1 MKRER
6 MQQIAWNV
14 RRMIMILVILVICG
28 VTVGNPSSGGVQ
40 ARPLASSGP
49 DRHAIITIDYTI
61 YEWWL
66 LSWQN
71 SQVICQIYVEHE
83 GWPDSSEVQYYC
95 GISVV
100 NQWLKTQPCVFDQTV
115 TSATQCAGLYLHLVS
130 VTPASR
136 DLEVT
141 LDPPDVQL
149 SISECNPISPENRCS
164 TLPRLHLEGF
174 EPLPNEI
181 IISIQGFLDDVPFNC
196 PGSSCD
202 LPLPPT
208 GPAGIP
214 VQFWATSSYGDSSEI
229 FTAQVRVISWG
240 DFTSPE
246 EISSDETLYYVD
258 VLSSKLEGNLTSTC
272 SQIWES
278 FTPVGGAPKWLAT
291 PLYTQDLVSTKQYY
305 YLAGALI
312 RNNLVDASVC
322 ENGGLETAEV
332 ANQCGLEI
340 AEPMVNDWQNQF
352 NGEILR
358 IANETG
364 VPAQLM
370 KNVFSQES
378 QFWPG
383 IYDKVGEAGLG
394 HLSELG
400 ADAVLLWN
408 PSFFTQFCPLILSTS
423 TCQRGFGN
431 LDLSQQEMLRG
442 ALVQKVNAACPDCPM
457 GIDLEQA
464 NYSISIFARSLLA
477 NCEQVGQIV
486 QNATQIKAGNVA
498 SYEDLW
504 KFTLTNYNAGSGCL
518 INAIQRTVAMKQE
531 INWLNVSS
539 HLEPACQGAITYVE
553 AVSVMPEVMI
563 NTLIEVPGDIYTS
576 AQTLTETVTETLP

>member
-1 MKRER
+1 M
-6 MQQIAWNV
+6 
-14 RRMIMILVILVICG
+14 
-28 VTVGNPSSGGVQ
+28 
-40 ARPLASSGP
+40 
-49 DRHAIITIDYTI
+49 
-61 YEWWL
+61 
-66 LSWQN
+66 
-71 SQVICQIYVEHE
+71 
-83 GWPDSSEVQYYC
+83 
-95 GISVV
+95 
-100 NQWLKTQPCVFDQTV
+100 
-115 TSATQCAGLYLHLVS
+115 HLVS
-130 VTPASR
+130 VTPSSR

-149 SISECNPISPENRCS
+149 SISECNPMPPENRCS
-164 TLPRLHLEGF
+164 TLPRLHLEGI
-174 EPLPNEI
+174 EPLPNEV
-181 IISIQGFLDDVPFNC
+181 IISIQGFLDGVPFNC
-196 PGSSCD
+196 PGSACD

-208 GPAGIP
+208 GSTGIP

-246 EISSDETLYYVD
+246 EVSTDEILYYVD

-278 FTPVGGAPKWLAT
+278 FTPVGGSPKWLAT
-291 PLYTQDLVSTKQYY
+291 PLYIQDLVSTKQYY
-305 YLAGALI
+305 YLAGSLI
-312 RNNLVDASVC
+312 RNNLVDASMC
-322 ENGGLETAEV
+322 ENGGLETASV

-340 AEPMVNDWQNQF
+340 AEPMVSDWQNQF
-352 NGEILR
+352 DSEILR
-358 IANETG
+358 VANETG

-370 KNVFSQES
+370 KNIFSQES

-383 IYDKVGEAGLG
+383 IYDKVSEAGLG

-400 ADAVLLWN
+400 ADTVLLWN

-431 LDLSQQEMLRG
+431 LDLAQQEMLRG

-486 QNATQIKAGNVA
+486 QNATQSKAGNVA

-531 INWLNVSS
+531 VNWLNVSS
-539 HLEPACQGAITYVE
+539 NLEQACQGAINYVE
-553 AVSVMPEVMI
+553 AISTIPEVVI
-563 NTLIEVPGDIYTS
+563 DTLTDVPGDNYTS
-576 AQTLTETVTETLP
+576 AQTLTELS